1 MKNQELLT
9 ADNYFSKESQETEFE
24 KIFSN
29 NWFFGGMT
37 TDLLENNS
45 FVTLNIFDYPIL
57 IQNFKG
63 EIKAFENIC
72 PHRFNKI
79 QTETRGKGI
88 FMCKYH
94 NWSFDKNGKPKT
106 IPQKNVFDTT
116 CEAFDCLQVKPL
128 KIAEVG
134 KFLFVSL
141 NDNVDSIDKY
151 LGAFTDKLLEISA
164 AINNNFYFN
173 DDEQAVNWKI
183 IVENV
188 VEAYHC
194 PAIHQETLYGMGFCR
209 KPEANDEYDNGH
221 SVADYPKADDAP
233 AENKILKHLNNREMQ
248 HDTFR
253 HYFIF
258 PNLLI
263 SSTEATS
270 IYIGN
275 VLPVNSEKTILR
287 KRFYDPIFKDNFE
300 PKAAVHNAFLEMVK
314 TSINQILAEDKVV
327 LEQIQKNM
335 KFVKKTYFL
344 GNEEKRIADF
354 HRKYL
359 ETIA

>member
-1 MKNQELLT
+1 MKNQELIHPSF
-9 ADNYFSKESQETEFE
+9 YFGDKIKKIEFE
-24 KIFSN
+24 KIFSS
-29 NWFFGGMT
+29 NWFFAGMT
-37 TDLLENNS
+37 TDVPENNS
-45 FVTLNIFDYPIL
+45 YLTLEIFDYPIL

-79 QTETRGKGI
+79 QTETRAKGL
-88 FMCKYH
+88 FMCGYH
-94 NWSFDKNGKPKT
+94 NWSFDKDGKPKT
-106 IPQKNVFDTT
+106 IPQKSVFDT
-116 CEAFDCLQVKPL
+116 ESESFKCLQVKSL
-128 KIAEVG
+128 RISKVG

-141 NDNVDSIDKY
+141 NDNVQPIEDY
-151 LGAFTDKLLEISA
+151 LGIFHDKLLEISA

-173 DDEQAVNWKI
+173 DDNQAINWKI

-221 SVADYPKADDAP
+221 SVADYPKMDDAP
-233 AENKILKHLNNREMQ
+233 PENKILKYLNNREMQ

-287 KRFYDPIFKDNFE
+287 KRFFDPVFKDNFE

-327 LEQIQKNM
+327 LERIQKNM
-335 KFVKKTYFL
+335 PFVNQRYYL

-354 HRKYL
+354 HKKYL
-359 ETIA
+359 EILS